1 MAAVPGRT
9 LTGVDGFTVPLE
21 AVRAAAEAADR
32 VVAVVAPVDL
42 SGPLRA
48 LAAGLPGSRA
58 AAVAGG
64 PGADWAAGL
73 TALGTQMAQHA
84 DAMAETARAYRDSD
98 GAFAAGLPALTG
110 TVIDAAVS
118 TAVGATV
125 AATAAAVGT
134 VVGATSGSATAAVGR

>member
-1 MAAVPGRT
+1 
-9 LTGVDGFTVPLE
+9 VDGFTVPLE

-58 AAVAGG
+58 AAAAGG

-73 TALGTQMAQHA
+73 TALGTQMAGHA

-98 GAFAAGLPALTG
+98 GAFAAGLPELTG
-110 TVIDAAVS
+110 AVIDTAIS
-118 TAVGATV
+118 TAVSAT
-125 AATAAAVGT
+125 
-134 VVGATSGSATAAVGR
+134 VGATATAVGNAIGAESAGAAGRTTVGVRVGSAGR